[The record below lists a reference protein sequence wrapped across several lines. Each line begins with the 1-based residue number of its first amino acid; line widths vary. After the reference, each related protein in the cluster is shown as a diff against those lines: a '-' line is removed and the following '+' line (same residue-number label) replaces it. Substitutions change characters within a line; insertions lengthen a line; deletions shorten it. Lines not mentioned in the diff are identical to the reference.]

1 MNVFNKIK
9 GDKAVWIIVLL
20 ISLFSL
26 LVVYSSSNVLAWRYR
41 QGHTESFLFKQ
52 ALIICFGFGLMILL
66 QFFNYKY
73 LSRIS
78 QIAFF
83 IVLPLLLL
91 TLLFGRSEGDAA
103 RWLEVFGISIQ
114 TSEIAKITLIV
125 YIARVLTI
133 KQNELH
139 DIKVVFKHLMLPICT
154 VCLLILPANFS
165 TAAMLFCISFAML
178 FLGRVPMKILSIIA
192 GICLVSVLIFGTW
205 VWNGPTTIPGGRGPT
220 WKARIEHFLHLQSS
234 DNDQVD
240 RGKVREENFQADM
253 AKIAVANG
261 QIIGVGPG
269 NSSQRNFLPQANS
282 DFIFAIFL
290 EEYGLIF
297 GLILIFLYMILFFR
311 GISILK
317 KSNHTF
323 GGMMAIGLSFAI
335 IFQAFINMAVA
346 VGLFPVTGQPL
357 PMVSSGGTSILF
369 TLTALGIILS
379 VSRWSADA
387 KENVKEV
394 IA

>member
-1 MNVFNKIK
+1 MNALNKIK
-9 GDKAVWIIVLL
+9 SDRAVWIIVLL

-41 QGHTESFLFKQ
+41 DGHTESFLFKQ
-52 ALIICFGFGLMILL
+52 AFIICFGFGLMTVL

-78 QIAFF
+78 QVAYFVTI
-83 IVLPLLLL
+83 PLLIL
-91 TLLFGRSEGDAA
+91 TLAMGKSEGGAE
-103 RWLEVFGISIQ
+103 RWLELFGISIQ
-114 TSEIAKITLIV
+114 TSELAKLTLIV
-125 YIARVLTI
+125 YVARVLTV

-139 DIKVVFKHLMLPICT
+139 NFSVVFIHLLLPIGA
-154 VCLLILPANFS
+154 VCLLILPSNFS
-165 TAAMLFCISFAML
+165 TCAMLFSICFVMM
-178 FLGRVPMKILSIIA
+178 FMGRVPVKVLSVIG
-192 GICLVSVLIFGTW
+192 GICLVCAVLFGTW
-205 VWNGPTTIPGGRGPT
+205 VWNWPDTIPGGRGPT
-220 WKARIEHFLHLQSS
+220 WKARIEHFLNLESG
-234 DNDQVD
+234 DNFQVD
-240 RGKVREENFQADM
+240 RGKVREENYQADM

-261 QIIGVGPG
+261 KIVGVGPG

-297 GLILIFLYMILFFR
+297 GLVLIFLYMILFFR

-317 KSNHTF
+317 KANHTF
-323 GGMMAIGLSFAI
+323 GGLMVAGLSFAI

-357 PMVSSGGTSILF
+357 PLVSSGGTSILF
-369 TLTALGIILS
+369 TLAALGIILS
-379 VSRWSADA
+379 VSRWSTVE
-387 KENVKEV
+387 KEAEGGV
-394 IA
+394 A

>member
-1 MNVFNKIK
+1 MNLLNKLK
-9 GDKAVWIIVLL
+9 SDKAVWVIVLM

-26 LVVYSSSNVLAWRYR
+26 LVVYSSSNVLAWKWKN
-41 QGHTESFLFKQ
+41 GNTELFLFKQ
-52 ALIICFGFGLMILL
+52 AFIIGFGFLIMFII
-66 QFFNYKY
+66 QYFNYKY

-78 QIAFF
+78 QIALFTV
-83 IVLPLLLL
+83 IPLLLF
-91 TLLFGRSEGDAA
+91 TLLFGKSEGDAP

-114 TSEIAKITLIV
+114 SSEIAKITLII
-125 YIARVLTI
+125 YIARVLSL
-133 KQNELH
+133 KQNEWV
-139 DIKVVFKHLMLPICT
+139 DFKTVFKHLLLPIGA

-165 TAAMLFCISFAML
+165 TAAMLGSICFVML
-178 FLGRVPMKILSIIA
+178 FLGKVPIKMLAMIA
-192 GICLVSVLIFGTW
+192 GIIIVFMTIFATW
-205 VWNGPTTIPGGRGPT
+205 VWNAPGTIPGGRGYT
-220 WKARIEHFLHLQSS
+220 WKARIERFVNLQAEGS
-234 DNDQVD
+234 DVAG
-240 RGKVREENFQADM
+240 RGKVKEENFQADM

-317 KSNHTF
+317 KSNHIF
-323 GGMMAIGLSFAI
+323 GGLIAIGLSFAI

-357 PMVSSGGTSILF
+357 PLVSSGGTSILY

-379 VSRWSADA
+379 VSRWSEIDKQNESSVA
-387 KENVKEV
+387 
-394 IA
+394 